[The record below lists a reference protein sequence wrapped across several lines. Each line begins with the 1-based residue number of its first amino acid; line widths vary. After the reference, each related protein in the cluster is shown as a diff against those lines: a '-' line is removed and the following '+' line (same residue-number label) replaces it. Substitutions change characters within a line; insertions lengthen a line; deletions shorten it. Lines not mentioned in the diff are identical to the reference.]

1 MSEQHTVSGTYRAE
15 KLVPEAAQELTL
27 EQILTLL
34 VSKIVSR
41 PDEVEV
47 NVVTTQ
53 KIKVIEFDVAPEDR
67 GPILGR
73 QGQTIQALRTLS
85 KAILGA
91 RVKDFS
97 YRIDLTHD
105 DVANKR

>member
-1 MSEQHTVSGTYRAE
+1 MSNDHTVSGTYRAE
-15 KLVPEAAQELTL
+15 KLIPEAVQDLTL
-27 EQILTLL
+27 EQILTLV
-34 VSKIVSR
+34 VSRIVSR

-47 NVVTTQ
+47 NVVSTQ

-67 GPILGR
+67 GPILGKN
-73 QGQTIQALRTLS
+73 GYTIQALRTIS

-105 DVANKR
+105 DVAKR